1 MLDNSQKSGHSIES
15 RVVDS
20 FFGQSKRLLL
30 AFGFLFLGGISSA
43 QNYLTSTGTPAFA
56 APEPAEYGFVD
67 ASNGNLH
74 LELPIGAYPQRGTNK
89 PQKVLIT
96 YDANNLWT
104 VQTTGGPAPF
114 WNPQIEGAW
123 TIQHLYGTM
132 TYAPDG
138 SAVNGQGVP
147 CATDDTYTE
156 PSGTQHPFPPDT
168 TGGVCGGNPILKAD
182 YLATDSSGYHEYVD
196 LTKTKYP
203 TNTVTVVAPDGTMVW
218 QSGYLKDIHGNA
230 VFIEDPNGNYIS
242 SNPSGG
248 PYLDTLGRTIGSVT
262 EPNSQGTTSN
272 YAVTFTGTF
281 NVKTAFGQSGINE
294 CPQGVACGVNAF
306 QSITLPDGSSFSFTY
321 DCDSTSGVAACASP
335 GGQSAYYGNLL
346 SMTLPTGGA
355 VNYTWTT
362 VTDPYGNKHRWLTSR
377 TSAGGT
383 WTYSVKNLSTCS
395 QSQVGCQQ
403 QVTSTNPN
411 GDYTIYTFTIDNGD
425 WPVQV
430 QRYNAAGTLMST
442 VNTTWDFSVACPW
455 SGCHGHAYVRK
466 LSETVTYAVPGGTS
480 ITKKTAYT
488 YDSPQNGNVTAVQ
501 EWKFLP
507 GTSPTFAAVP
517 NRATYVTYYS
527 AGTNIINKPQKTTLC
542 NNQPGSDS
550 DCSGGGL
557 KVAQTIVT
565 YDSYGTNGLI
575 GFSGAFNHDDT
586 NFGTGT
592 TARGN
597 PTQIQ
602 QWVNGTYLTT
612 SRTYDTTGQVLSSTD
627 PAGNKTTYSYADKF
641 FNDNGS
647 NPPQAYTPATPT
659 NAYLTGVT
667 LPAVNGVT
675 MTVSMG
681 YYYGSGKRAVSTDVN
696 GQASYSHF
704 VNPVT
709 LVNDPFDRNTE
720 NVLPIGWNLTS
731 YSSPTQAD
739 TYAAVADTSPSSSCS
754 SCRHNEFLFDTWGRK
769 VTEELYVPGGTVN
782 VNTVYDTNGRVYQAS
797 HPGTSVYET
806 FAYDG
811 LNRKTSVTHPDNQS
825 LRTAFGPNVTSL
837 AGLASQQLSATTY
850 GYGYPV
856 ISVDETGKPRQEWI
870 DGFGNVI
877 EVDEPSGSSAGTAPK
892 ATVTVSGSEGTHDV
906 CHGDIC
912 VTHYDTGTV
921 SITVSGYVA
930 SASWGGQSTS
940 ASLASSLAS
949 QLNSAQSPISASVN
963 GSVITMT
970 GLTPGAYTIPFSTN
984 VTSPD
989 NDDFAFSPASGNLSG
1004 GSGGLSSSP
1013 NATAYAYDA
1022 AGRLTNVYQGA
1033 QTRTFVYDGLGRTTS
1048 VTTPEAKTDTLVYD
1062 SDTTCPTPNS
1072 FPGQLVKKLD
1082 ARGIRTCFQYDAL
1095 NRLTGKNYSNGQGA
1109 VTYQYDQGGAP
1120 QYALS
1125 RLTKITDP
1133 SGSETNTY
1141 DPAGR
1146 ITKVQ
1151 KVIGATT
1158 YTTSY
1163 AYNAGGEIT
1172 QITYPSGRQV
1182 TQNVDTIG
1190 RLSSITD
1197 TLNSV
1202 VKTRASSYSY
1212 NPAQQTLG
1220 FNYGN
1225 GVVASFLYDPN
1236 RQYLTNLSYTSGT
1249 QTLFSL
1255 KYYYQNDATNC
1266 TSGTTG
1272 SDGLINCISDLVD
1285 SGRTAAYTYDS
1296 LGRAVTAVTNGS
1308 TAYPKWGLSWG
1319 YDRYGNRL
1327 NETVTAGQAPSNSLT
1342 FANPGGAQTNQP
1354 DGMCFDASG
1363 NILAQTNA
1371 TCPPNAPTY
1380 SYDAANQMT
1389 SYQSGSGAGGYVYDD
1404 HGKRVKKCLP
1414 NCTSPTS
1421 STVYIF
1427 SAGKDIAE
1435 YDNGAAPASP
1445 SREYIYS
1452 GGTLL
1457 STLTSASTTYH
1468 HSDHL
1473 SVRVSTDANGN
1484 KIGEQGHYPY
1494 GESWYSAN
1502 TTTKFIFT
1510 SYERDSE
1517 SGNDYAMGRYYLVA
1531 LGRYCT
1537 ADPVSGSP
1545 GDPQSW
1551 NRYVYVRDNPISM
1564 TDPSGLSWLSNFFKF
1579 LLNLDPN
1586 IFNPLKSPIS
1596 PSGSDN
1602 PWAELDNVLKP
1613 PMRLPAGGIIDE
1625 SGGFGSGFLDSGGLV
1640 DTSALGNCTKSLF
1653 DVALIAFT
1661 PSQPGKGGIFRGSKA
1676 GVWQGSGNPD
1686 AAGPYVFD
1694 VDNYV
1699 SKTSGSLKVMAQ
1711 QENGYDYPGTVT
1723 GFTDATAGPIS
1734 VTGRPP
1740 SFIDYTAKDQD
1751 PSQYVPTQIFE
1762 LGNSLAAITH
1772 KPLPQGTPK
1781 AASDPANQEWGKK
1794 LSECYNSGVSG
1805 GK

>member
-1 MLDNSQKSGHSIES
+1 MLDNFQKSGRSNIES
-15 RVVDS
+15 QGVDILV
-20 FFGQSKRLLL
+20 GQSRCLLL
-30 AFGFLFLGGISSA
+30 AIAFLFLGGISSA

-67 ASNGNLH
+67 SSNGNLH
-74 LELPIGAYPQRGTNK
+74 LELPVGSYQQRGTNR
-89 PQKVLIT
+89 PAQILLT
-96 YDANNLWT
+96 YDANKLWT
-104 VQTTGGPAPF
+104 IQTTGGPAPF
-114 WNPQIEGAW
+114 WNNDVEGAW
-123 TIQHLYGTM
+123 TAQPLYGTLQTVADGNSQCIYDY
-132 TYAPDG
+132 TYA
-138 SAVNGQGVP
+138 
-147 CATDDTYTE
+147 E
-156 PSGTQHPFPPDT
+156 PSGTQHPFPPNNA
-168 TGGVCGGNPILKAD
+168 GCGGPLKVD
-182 YLATDSSGYHEYVD
+182 SLATDSSGYHIYVD
-196 LTKTKYP
+196 LSQTKYP
-203 TNTVTVVAPDGTMVW
+203 SNVWTVYAPDGTMVY
-218 QSGYLKDIHGNA
+218 QNGNLPKDKNGNA
-230 VFIEDPNGNYIS
+230 IFVEDPNGNYIS
-242 SNPSGG
+242 SNYPNSS
-248 PYLDTLGRTIGSVT
+248 YLDTLGRWLNTSNGFANPIKN
-262 EPNSQGTTSN
+262 PNSQGTTSS
-272 YAVTFTGTF
+272 YTTTWTGQVSLTTSF
-281 NVKTAFGQSGINE
+281 SQPGINE
-294 CPQGVACGVNAF
+294 CSKTLVCLVYLLQG
-306 QSITLPDGSSFSFTY
+306 ITLPDGSSFSFTY

-754 SCRHNEFLFDTWGRK
+754 SCRHNEFLFDTYGRK
-769 VTEELYVPGGTVN
+769 VAQELYVPGGGTVN
-782 VNTVYDTNGRVYQAS
+782 VNTIYDTNGRVSQVS

-825 LRTAFGPNVTSL
+825 LHTAFGPNVTSL

-870 DGFGNVI
+870 DGFGNVV
-877 EVDEPSGSSAGTAPK
+877 EVDEPSGSTAGKAPTATITISGSESTHQVCNHITGDCRDVSDTGSV
-892 ATVTVSGSEGTHDV
+892 TVTVN
-906 CHGDIC
+906 
-912 VTHYDTGTV
+912 
-921 SITVSGYVA
+921 GYSAYAPWGA
-930 SASWGGQSTS
+930 SSTS
-940 ASLASSLAS
+940 ATLAASLAYSLSSSSSPVTATAS
-949 QLNSAQSPISASVN
+949 
-963 GSVITMT
+963 GSTLTVT
-970 GLTPGAYTIPFSTN
+970 GLTPGAYTIPFSTS

-989 NDDFAFSPASGNLSG
+989 NIDFAFSPTSGSLSG
-1004 GSGGLSSSP
+1004 GSGGLLTSP
-1013 NATAYAYDA
+1013 VATGYAYDA

-1082 ARGIRTCFQYDAL
+1082 ARGIRICFQYDAL

-1190 RLSSITD
+1190 R
-1197 TLNSV
+1197 
-1202 VKTRASSYSY
+1202 A
-1212 NPAQQTLG
+1212 
-1220 FNYGN
+1220 
-1225 GVVASFLYDPN
+1225 
-1236 RQYLTNLSYTSGT
+1236 
-1249 QTLFSL
+1249 
-1255 KYYYQNDATNC
+1255 
-1266 TSGTTG
+1266 
-1272 SDGLINCISDLVD
+1272 LVD
-1285 SGRTAAYTYDS
+1285 YRYAEQCREDS
-1296 LGRAVTAVTNGS
+1296 R
-1308 TAYPKWGLSWG
+1308 
-1319 YDRYGNRL
+1319 
-1327 NETVTAGQAPSNSLT
+1327 
-1342 FANPGGAQTNQP
+1342 
-1354 DGMCFDASG
+1354 
-1363 NILAQTNA
+1363 
-1371 TCPPNAPTY
+1371 
-1380 SYDAANQMT
+1380 
-1389 SYQSGSGAGGYVYDD
+1389 
-1404 HGKRVKKCLP
+1404 
-1414 NCTSPTS
+1414 
-1421 STVYIF
+1421 
-1427 SAGKDIAE
+1427 
-1435 YDNGAAPASP
+1435 
-1445 SREYIYS
+1445 
-1452 GGTLL
+1452 
-1457 STLTSASTTYH
+1457 
-1468 HSDHL
+1468 
-1473 SVRVSTDANGN
+1473 
-1484 KIGEQGHYPY
+1484 
-1494 GESWYSAN
+1494 
-1502 TTTKFIFT
+1502 
-1510 SYERDSE
+1510 
-1517 SGNDYAMGRYYLVA
+1517 
-1531 LGRYCT
+1531 
-1537 ADPVSGSP
+1537 
-1545 GDPQSW
+1545 
-1551 NRYVYVRDNPISM
+1551 
-1564 TDPSGLSWLSNFFKF
+1564 
-1579 LLNLDPN
+1579 
-1586 IFNPLKSPIS
+1586 
-1596 PSGSDN
+1596 
-1602 PWAELDNVLKP
+1602 
-1613 PMRLPAGGIIDE
+1613 
-1625 SGGFGSGFLDSGGLV
+1625 
-1640 DTSALGNCTKSLF
+1640 
-1653 DVALIAFT
+1653 
-1661 PSQPGKGGIFRGSKA
+1661 
-1676 GVWQGSGNPD
+1676 
-1686 AAGPYVFD
+1686 
-1694 VDNYV
+1694 
-1699 SKTSGSLKVMAQ
+1699 Q
-1711 QENGYDYPGTVT
+1711 Q
-1723 GFTDATAGPIS
+1723 
-1734 VTGRPP
+1734 
-1740 SFIDYTAKDQD
+1740 
-1751 PSQYVPTQIFE
+1751 
-1762 LGNSLAAITH
+1762 L
-1772 KPLPQGTPK
+1772 
-1781 AASDPANQEWGKK
+1781 
-1794 LSECYNSGVSG
+1794 
-1805 GK
+1805 

>member
-1 MLDNSQKSGHSIES
+1 
-15 RVVDS
+15 
-20 FFGQSKRLLL
+20 
-30 AFGFLFLGGISSA
+30 
-43 QNYLTSTGTPAFA
+43 
-56 APEPAEYGFVD
+56 
-67 ASNGNLH
+67 
-74 LELPIGAYPQRGTNK
+74 
-89 PQKVLIT
+89 
-96 YDANNLWT
+96 
-104 VQTTGGPAPF
+104 
-114 WNPQIEGAW
+114 
-123 TIQHLYGTM
+123 
-132 TYAPDG
+132 
-138 SAVNGQGVP
+138 
-147 CATDDTYTE
+147 
-156 PSGTQHPFPPDT
+156 
-168 TGGVCGGNPILKAD
+168 
-182 YLATDSSGYHEYVD
+182 
-196 LTKTKYP
+196 
-203 TNTVTVVAPDGTMVW
+203 MVS
-218 QSGYLKDIHGNA
+218 QSGYLQDAKGRGIE
-230 VFIEDPNGNYIS
+230 IEDPNGNYIS
-242 SNPSGG
+242 AVSE
-248 PYLDTLGRTIGSVT
+248 YQLYDTLGRQLGGLG
-262 EPNSQGTTSN
+262 EPNSQGSTSN
-272 YAVTFTGTF
+272 YTITYTGDF

-294 CPQGVACGVNAF
+294 CPQGIACLVNAF
-306 QSITLPDGSSFSFTY
+306 QAITLPDGSSFSFTY

-346 SMTLPTGGA
+346 SMTLPTGGV

-362 VTDPYGNKHRWLTSR
+362 VTDPYGNKHRWLSSR

-383 WTYSVKNLSTCS
+383 WTYSVKNLSSCS

-425 WPVQV
+425 WPVEV

-466 LSETVTYAVPGGTS
+466 LSETVTYPIPGGTS

-507 GTSPTFAAVP
+507 GTSPTFSAVP
-517 NRATYVTYYS
+517 DRATYVTYYS

-550 DCSGGGL
+550 DCPGGGL

-565 YDSYGTNGLI
+565 YDSYGTNGLT
-575 GFSGAFNHDDT
+575 GLSGAFNHDDT

-627 PAGNKTTYSYADKF
+627 PAGNKTTYSYADNF

-675 MTVSMG
+675 MTASMG

-696 GQASYSHF
+696 GQSSYSHF

-720 NVLPIGWNLTS
+720 NVLPVGWNLTS

-739 TYAAVADTSPSSSCS
+739 SYAAVADTSPSSSCS
-754 SCRHNEFLFDTWGRK
+754 SCRHNEFVFDTWGRK
-769 VTEELYVPGGTVN
+769 VTEELYVPGGSTVS
-782 VNTVYDTNGRVYQAS
+782 VNTIYDTNGRVSQVS

-825 LRTAFGPNVTSL
+825 LRTAFGPNVTNL
-837 AGLASQQLSATTY
+837 AGLSSQQLSPGTY

-930 SASWGGQSTS
+930 SASWAGGSTS
-940 ASLASSLAS
+940 TSLASSLTS

-970 GLTPGAYTIPFSTN
+970 GLTPGAYTIPFSTS

-1004 GSGGLSSSP
+1004 GSGGLSSP
-1013 NATAYAYDA
+1013 VATAYAYDA
-1022 AGRLTNVYQGA
+1022 AGRLTNVYQGV

-1062 SDTTCPTPNS
+1062 SDTSCPTPNS

-1082 ARGIRTCFQYDAL
+1082 ARGIRTCFQYDTL

-1109 VTYQYDQGGAP
+1109 VTYQYDQGGAS

-1151 KVIGATT
+1151 KVIGTTT

-1202 VKTRASSYSY
+1202 VTTRASSYSY

-1266 TSGTTG
+1266 TTGTTG

-1296 LGRAVTAVTNGS
+1296 LGRAVAAVTNGS
-1308 TAYPKWGLSWG
+1308 TAYPKWGLSWA
-1319 YDRYGNRL
+1319 YDRYANRL
-1327 NETVTAGQAPSNSLT
+1327 SQTVTAGSGYNNSLT

-1371 TCPPNAPTY
+1371 TCPPTAPTY
-1380 SYDAANQMT
+1380 SYDAENQMT

-1427 SAGKDIAE
+1427 SAGKDVAE

-1452 GGTLL
+1452 GGTLI
-1457 STLTSASTTYH
+1457 STLTSSSTTYH

-1473 SVRVSTDANGN
+1473 SVRVSTDVNGN

-1517 SGNDYAMGRYYLVA
+1517 SGNDYAAARYYLVS
-1531 LGRYCT
+1531 LGRFCS
-1537 ADPVSGSP
+1537 ADPKHGSP

-1551 NRYVYVRDNPISM
+1551 NRYVYVRDNPINM
-1564 TDPSGLSWLSNFFKF
+1564 ADPSGLSWLSIFFKA

-1586 IFNPLKSPIS
+1586 IFNPLTSPIS

-1602 PWAELDNVLKP
+1602 PWSELDNVLQP
-1613 PMRLPAGGIIDE
+1613 PMRLPPGGIIENWSPNAHDQMIWNALHPCGVSNSDIWLIQQGSRSVDSGSGSQSPEGAHWHAMANGTNGE
-1625 SGGFGSGFLDSGGLV
+1625 SSADAISQINALEQNSLGIAGMEYRAGAKYGATDPAMEQFGVAMHPVMDSLSPSHTDSEGNPIPWCGYGGCPGNKDQVADHSGTLEAFGHNFGDFGGFEQVGDLTSHPKIQDHANALIRAAYETMTGLK
-1640 DTSALGNCTKSLF
+1640 LNCT
-1653 DVALIAFT
+1653 
-1661 PSQPGKGGIFRGSKA
+1661 
-1676 GVWQGSGNPD
+1676 GN
-1686 AAGPYVFD
+1686 
-1694 VDNYV
+1694 
-1699 SKTSGSLKVMAQ
+1699 
-1711 QENGYDYPGTVT
+1711 
-1723 GFTDATAGPIS
+1723 
-1734 VTGRPP
+1734 
-1740 SFIDYTAKDQD
+1740 
-1751 PSQYVPTQIFE
+1751 
-1762 LGNSLAAITH
+1762 
-1772 KPLPQGTPK
+1772 
-1781 AASDPANQEWGKK
+1781 
-1794 LSECYNSGVSG
+1794 
-1805 GK
+1805 